1 MLTRISRVLME
12 FDDDSR
18 LPVYG
23 LSGQIDDGEPSDMFS
38 FTPENPTAGC
48 RSFGE
53 IIQRYRSITPKVQLA
68 DVPLNFAPVIREAIA
83 CAEKDPGGF
92 YMVIIISTGHVNEA
106 VEQEMA
112 QAIVDASNYPISEW
126 GTRLRTR
133 SLLTIVSFSI
143 YSDHH
148 DWRWRWPLGTSDAYR
163 VAM

>member
-1 MLTRISRVLME
+1 ME

-23 LSGQIDDGEPSDMFS
+23 LGGQTDDGEPCGMFS

-68 DVPLNFAPVIREAIA
+68 DAPLNFAPVIREAIA
-83 CAEKDPGGF
+83 CAEKDPSGF
-92 YMVIIISTGHVNEA
+92 YMVIIISTGQMNED

-112 QAIVDASNYPISEW
+112 QAIVDASNYAISEW
-126 GTRLRTR
+126 NGDKRERET
-133 SLLTIVSFSI
+133 
-143 YSDHH
+143 
-148 DWRWRWPLGTSDAYR
+148 
-163 VAM
+163 MN